1 MSFIITTGQFEKG
14 SEEQQAA
21 FIQLFGAE
29 DVQAKFDFYFHWYN
43 IVHEYGHCL
52 CCYYESETVGLK
64 QELLVNDFAAGIWKY
79 AGYEKELSDLQNLL
93 KEILRQIKNPVPADM
108 AFEDY
113 YGQIWGTDLIMQVPV
128 YGYFQFKSVLM
139 ALEAERELAGTLRK
153 MGIHKEIIHNV
164 SSHKSYLTAAE
175 TAKEV
180 LNDVRQLLTDL
191 GIEQP
196 VTEVE
201 LVDDPSIHCV
211 KIAPGR

>member
-79 AGYEKELSDLQNLL
+79 A
-93 KEILRQIKNPVPADM
+93 
-108 AFEDY
+108 
-113 YGQIWGTDLIMQVPV
+113 
-128 YGYFQFKSVLM
+128 
-139 ALEAERELAGTLRK
+139 
-153 MGIHKEIIHNV
+153 
-164 SSHKSYLTAAE
+164 
-175 TAKEV
+175 
-180 LNDVRQLLTDL
+180 
-191 GIEQP
+191 
-196 VTEVE
+196 
-201 LVDDPSIHCV
+201 
-211 KIAPGR
+211 